1 LSTLQFHLSN
11 NQHEEAQK
19 LISWRKKIL
28 QLASIVGWDIA
39 MLVARNT
46 KDKLTVDSR
55 DILSTNVDYLKRMYS
70 LWCYITQAII
80 KDLMQLLYN
89 KRLFSFPFSKVVK
102 KAKVDVDIFKTSL
115 SVVLSEDVP
124 ATPTYQPL
132 SP

>member
-70 LWCYITQAII
+70 L
-80 KDLMQLLYN
+80 
-89 KRLFSFPFSKVVK
+89 
-102 KAKVDVDIFKTSL
+102 
-115 SVVLSEDVP
+115 
-124 ATPTYQPL
+124 
-132 SP
+132 